1 LATILPFLIKGIQ
14 TSKVDTSNL
23 FNYWAINLT
32 TGSLFYQGR
41 EKTTRTFP
49 INRDYLCKCARSIL
63 IRVLLKGIP
72 LLIGND
78 TTFSIQKETI
88 RVSVCVLS
96 RSDEKNF
103 AERRSASQIDI
114 PLLIGNDTTFST
126 SIRPVFMVQMTLK
139 SPAFPMLR
147 LTRAT

>member
-1 LATILPFLIKGIQ
+1 
-14 TSKVDTSNL
+14 
-23 FNYWAINLT
+23 
-32 TGSLFYQGR
+32 
-41 EKTTRTFP
+41 
-49 INRDYLCKCARSIL
+49 LCKCARSIL

-114 PLLIGNDTTFST
+114 PLLIGNDTTFSQVCST

-139 SPAFPMLR
+139 SPAFSNAEVDTSNL
-147 LTRAT
+147 ATFINELIL